1 MTDGDGGYNLFTT
14 VDRGFVVSKS
24 FFSSAL
30 KRKVSSTAGAQA
42 STHHIMSLSCQFRE
56 GQPKNLQLQP
66 HEREDSCTSHF
77 HTSERCG
84 KCGKKSKN
92 CVHKK
97 KELYYNDMSELNSIN
112 LSDTYFFSKKKKKR
126 DKCFYINI
134 STDLL

>member
-1 MTDGDGGYNLFTT
+1 M
-14 VDRGFVVSKS
+14 
-24 FFSSAL
+24 
-30 KRKVSSTAGAQA
+30 SSTARAQA

-66 HEREDSCTSHF
+66 HEREVSCTSHF

-112 LSDTYFFSKKKKKR
+112 LSDTYFFSKKKKKG
-126 DKCFYINI
+126 INVFI
-134 STDLL
+134 